1 MKINFGEKKL
11 GFGVM
16 RLPMLSGD
24 VGDNGI
30 IDTEQTKKMF
40 DEFIDRGFNY
50 FDTAHGY
57 IGGKSEKAVKEC
69 LTDRYKRDDYSPT
82 KKTLYH
88 CLKIS
93 WKPAECHILIYI

>member
-40 DEFIDRGFNY
+40 DEF
-50 FDTAHGY
+50 
-57 IGGKSEKAVKEC
+57 
-69 LTDRYKRDDYSPT
+69 
-82 KKTLYH
+82 
-88 CLKIS
+88 
-93 WKPAECHILIYI
+93 

>member
-69 LTDRYKRDDYSPT
+69 LTDRYKRV
-82 KKTLYH
+82 
-88 CLKIS
+88 I
-93 WKPAECHILIYI
+93 IF